1 VTFARQASGAAPA
14 NLALVGA
21 TLAVS
26 CSAVLIRI
34 ASDDPATVVWLRMAM
49 ASALLAPFVWRDV
62 RRGVVAHGVKQLS
75 LVGISG
81 ALLAAHFL
89 LWTASLR
96 YTSIAASVL
105 LVSLHPVMVSP
116 LGRRLFG
123 ERTSAAALVGM
134 ALALG
139 GTVVTCLTDLR
150 FSTTALAG
158 DLLALGGAASLAG
171 YLVIGRGVRSTL
183 GVAGYS
189 GSVYAIVATVAAAA
203 AGLGGVAHM
212 PSARVA
218 LVCLALAVVCTIGG
232 HTVYNW
238 ALRHVQAFK
247 VSVAFLGEPPLAALL
262 AAVVFQS
269 IPSPATIAGGV
280 LILAGI
286 AITMRRPS
294 GFATTTLESA
304 Q

>member
-1 VTFARQASGAAPA
+1 MTSARRDRVAPSA
-14 NLALVGA
+14 NLALVAA

-34 ASDDPATVVWLRMAM
+34 AGDDPATVVWLRMSM
-49 ASALLAPFVWRDV
+49 ASVLLTPLVWHDV
-62 RRGVVAHGVKQLS
+62 RRGVVAHGLKQLS
-75 LVGISG
+75 LVGAG
-81 ALLAAHFL
+81 GLLLAAHFL

-123 ERTSAAALVGM
+123 ERTTTGTVMGM
-134 ALALG
+134 GLALG
-139 GTVVTCLTDLR
+139 GTVVTCFADLR

-189 GSVYAIVATVAAAA
+189 SSVYAIVAVVAAATA
-203 AGLGGVAHM
+203 AAGGVAHL
-212 PSARVA
+212 PSTRVA

-238 ALRHVQAFK
+238 ALRHVQALK
-247 VSVAFLGEPPLAALL
+247 VSIAFLGEPPLAALL
-262 AAVVFQS
+262 AAAVFQS
-269 IPSPATIAGGV
+269 IPSLTTIGGGV

-286 AITMRRPS
+286 AMTMRRPS
-294 GFATTTLESA
+294 AIASATLESV